1 MFIAYLASP
10 FPDHFNSK
18 KAASFNFN
26 IKVNL
31 REVGLW
37 PTSSFSTD
45 EKILSN
51 NKLLFWLEMGKA
63 GVGVGQVDD
72 GGEVQVGDD
81 HLHWQ
86 AGQRCQ
92 AHVKFS
98 LL

>member
-1 MFIAYLASP
+1 
-10 FPDHFNSK
+10 
-18 KAASFNFN
+18 
-26 IKVNL
+26 
-31 REVGLW
+31 
-37 PTSSFSTD
+37 
-45 EKILSN
+45 
-51 NKLLFWLEMGKA
+51 MGKA

-98 LL
+98 LV